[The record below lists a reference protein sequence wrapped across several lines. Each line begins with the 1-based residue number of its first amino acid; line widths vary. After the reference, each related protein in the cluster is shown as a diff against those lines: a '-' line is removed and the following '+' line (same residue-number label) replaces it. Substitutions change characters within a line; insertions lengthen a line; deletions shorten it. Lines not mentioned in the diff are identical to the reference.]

1 MKKKKALKVSVIIL
15 AVLAV
20 IALGGSAYMGYF
32 VTDKVLY
39 QNRGKDTSDNS
50 IKQLGKWGYDLEAFN
65 NTYSGE
71 EVTVTAEDGNK
82 VPGTYFNNNS
92 DKLVILVHGAG
103 GDRVC
108 IYPLAECYLKE
119 GYDVIAYDQR
129 GCGKN
134 PDERV
139 SFGILESLDVKA
151 WVKYAREELGK
162 KEVIV
167 HGQSMGG
174 QTTAVYASNV
184 IPGEADAADAVICDS
199 PVPGME
205 YMIRYSIGDDDEG
218 AYSAVTDYLVGTS
231 KLYMRLVD
239 GISYDDGDTTAVVAK
254 DQLPTLVIVSER
266 DKTCLPEKVE
276 EVYENVGA
284 EKKEIVYVDS
294 AHIEGVIDDPE
305 GYMENV
311 DAFLESMGL

>member
-1 MKKKKALKVSVIIL
+1 
-15 AVLAV
+15 
-20 IALGGSAYMGYF
+20 
-32 VTDKVLY
+32 
-39 QNRGKDTSDNS
+39 
-50 IKQLGKWGYDLEAFN
+50 
-65 NTYSGE
+65 
-71 EVTVTAEDGNK
+71 
-82 VPGTYFNNNS
+82 
-92 DKLVILVHGAG
+92 
-103 GDRVC
+103 
-108 IYPLAECYLKE
+108 
-119 GYDVIAYDQR
+119 
-129 GCGKN
+129 
-134 PDERV
+134 
-139 SFGILESLDVKA
+139 
-151 WVKYAREELGK
+151 
-162 KEVIV
+162 
-167 HGQSMGG
+167 MGG